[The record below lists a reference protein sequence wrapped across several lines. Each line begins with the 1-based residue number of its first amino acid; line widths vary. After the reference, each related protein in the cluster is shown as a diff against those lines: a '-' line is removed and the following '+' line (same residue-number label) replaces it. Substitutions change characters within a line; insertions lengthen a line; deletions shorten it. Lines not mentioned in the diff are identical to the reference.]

1 MVDKIIVTDDFG
13 LDFWK
18 PHEFAYR
25 EMLKY
30 FNSTPEQ
37 CIYVGDNPHKDF
49 IGARK
54 VGMHTVRIIREVGD
68 HMNTFL
74 DVDYEA
80 DNKINSLKEMLN
92 FLS

>member
-1 MVDKIIVTDDFG
+1 
-13 LDFWK
+13 
-18 PHEFAYR
+18 
-25 EMLKY
+25 
-30 FNSTPEQ
+30 
-37 CIYVGDNPHKDF
+37 
-49 IGARK
+49 
-54 VGMHTVRIIREVGD
+54 MHTVRIIREVGD